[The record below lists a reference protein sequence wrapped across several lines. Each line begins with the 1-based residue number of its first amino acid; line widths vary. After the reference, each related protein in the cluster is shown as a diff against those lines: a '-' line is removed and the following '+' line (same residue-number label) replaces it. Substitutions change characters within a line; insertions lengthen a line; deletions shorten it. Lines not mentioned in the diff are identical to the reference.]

1 MPVEIDAAA
10 SDSELRAVT
19 KAAVITSC

>member
-1 MPVEIDAAA
+1 VEIDAAA